1 MSFSA
6 VTRRV
11 LLGFLS
17 VALLFCVSRIQA
29 QSETGTLRGTITDPS
44 GAAVVGA
51 TVTVTPSSGQPITAT
66 SNATGAYD
74 VRGLA
79 PGQYQVTSN
88 APGFQQFQNPAV
100 IITAGQAKTLDIPL
114 AIQVEQQQVQVNA
127 DSQALDVNPENNADA

>member
-29 QSETGTLRGTITDPS
+29 QSEMGTLRGTITDPS

-51 TVTVTPSSGQPITAT
+51 TATVTPSSGQPITAT
-66 SNATGAYD
+66 SNDRMWNGSSTRCTDRGSDSCGRVSVVMRGPYDAAT
-74 VRGLA
+74 
-79 PGQYQVTSN
+79 PGRVTGSR
-88 APGFQQFQNPAV
+88 
-100 IITAGQAKTLDIPL
+100 DRCR
-114 AIQVEQQQVQVNA
+114 
-127 DSQALDVNPENNADA
+127 